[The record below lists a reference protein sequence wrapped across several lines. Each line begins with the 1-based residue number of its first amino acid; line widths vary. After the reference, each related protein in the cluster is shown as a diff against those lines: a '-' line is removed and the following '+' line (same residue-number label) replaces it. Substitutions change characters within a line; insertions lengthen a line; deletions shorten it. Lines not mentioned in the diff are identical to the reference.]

1 MSETMRYFDLNKPAR
16 VRLAMMREAFAN
28 HAKRYPH
35 CPEYAKPKSWR
46 DIRGTTHKSV
56 AAYCCAGLNQGF
68 NGKDFTRVPVW
79 YGHAGPQF
87 RDERFAHECEGGPNH
102 TGWHTLADGATYRD
116 GTGLA
121 RGIVGRLPHG
131 RYITGYWWGDNGERV
146 YFADVFDDE
155 REAARMADEHARV
168 FAEDA
173 RDDNE
178 RFEAKCDAED
188 AEESAR
194 VAARLAVMARNI
206 SPDRRDIARQL
217 LTELREAR
225 ATLREACEAYEK
237 G

>member
-1 MSETMRYFDLNKPAR
+1 MRYFDLRTPAP
-16 VRLAMMREAFAN
+16 VRLAMMRAAFAN

-68 NGKDFTRVPVW
+68 NGKGFTRVPVW
-79 YGHAGPQF
+79 YGHGGAQF
-87 RDERFAHECEGGPNH
+87 RDERFAHECEDGPDH
-102 TGWHTLADGATYRD
+102 TGWYTQADGATSRD
-116 GTGLA
+116 GSGLA

-131 RYITGYWWGDNGERV
+131 RFIAGYWWGDNGERV
-146 YFADVFDDE
+146 YFADVYDDE

-173 RDDNE
+173 REDNE
-178 RFEAKCDAED
+178 RFEAMREAEES
-188 AEESAR
+188 EESAR
-194 VAARLAVMARNI
+194 VAARLAVMARNV
-206 SPDRRDIARQL
+206 SLDHRNIACQL

-225 ATLREACEAYEK
+225 ETLREAREAYEK